1 MTTAEQILK
10 QYWGYDDFR
19 GIQREIIE
27 SICAGNDT
35 LGLMPTGGGKS
46 ITFQVP
52 ALMMEGVCIVIT
64 PLIALMKDQVQN
76 LRSRGIQASAIYS
89 GMSHSEIVTTL
100 ENCIFGGVKIL
111 YISPE
116 RLASEIF
123 QVKLRRIRVS
133 FITVD
138 EAHCISQW
146 GHDFRPSYLE
156 IAQIRKLL
164 ILHPTS
170 NTQHPTP
177 KTEGGC
183 PILALTATATPRV
196 MQDIQDILTIDP
208 ERKFKMF
215 KMSFERKNLAYIGR
229 ETADKY
235 AELLHI
241 LNAVPGSAIVYVR
254 SRSRTKEIADLLNA
268 SSVKATHYHAGLD
281 HSVRDE
287 RQEQWQRGEVRVMV
301 ATNAFGMG
309 IDKADVRLVIHI
321 DFPSSLEAYFQEAG
335 RAGRDGKKSY
345 AVLLYNSSD
354 ERKLEKRITDTF
366 PEKDYI
372 IKVYENLA
380 SFYQMAVG
388 DGLDVT
394 KTFDL
399 DKFCRNFRHFPTQAE
414 AALRLLDRA
423 GYIHYDDEPD
433 NASRLKFLI
442 GRNELY
448 RLEETT
454 RTEEAVITALLRN
467 HGNLFTDYAYINLNR
482 IAHDAQLT
490 PDQTYHVLRELTQR
504 RILHFI
510 PQRAMPTVTYTQR
523 REESEYLVI
532 PKSIYEERRDLFT
545 KRIRSV
551 WLYASNNETCRSRQL
566 LRYFDEN
573 RSHDCGQCDVCLSI
587 ARNRDSNSLAE
598 AQKRIL
604 ALLDDGEKHAVV
616 ELKQLQLPTATL
628 HAALRDL
635 VNEEMVVADG
645 SYIRLA

>member
-1 MTTAEQILK
+1 
-10 QYWGYDDFR
+10 
-19 GIQREIIE
+19 
-27 SICAGNDT
+27 
-35 LGLMPTGGGKS
+35 
-46 ITFQVP
+46 
-52 ALMMEGVCIVIT
+52 
-64 PLIALMKDQVQN
+64 
-76 LRSRGIQASAIYS
+76 
-89 GMSHSEIVTTL
+89 
-100 ENCIFGGVKIL
+100 
-111 YISPE
+111 
-116 RLASEIF
+116 
-123 QVKLRRIRVS
+123 
-133 FITVD
+133 
-138 EAHCISQW
+138 
-146 GHDFRPSYLE
+146 
-156 IAQIRKLL
+156 
-164 ILHPTS
+164 
-170 NTQHPTP
+170 
-177 KTEGGC
+177 
-183 PILALTATATPRV
+183 ALTATATPRV

-208 ERKFKMF
+208 ERKFKVF

-229 ETADKY
+229 ETSDKY

-281 HSVRDE
+281 HSIRDE

-335 RAGRDGKKSY
+335 RAGRDGKKAY

-587 ARNRDSNSLAE
+587 ARNRNSNSLDE

-604 ALLDDGEKHAVV
+604 ALLDDGEKHAVT
-616 ELKQLQLPTATL
+616 ELKQFQLPTATL

>member
-1 MTTAEQILK
+1 
-10 QYWGYDDFR
+10 
-19 GIQREIIE
+19 
-27 SICAGNDT
+27 
-35 LGLMPTGGGKS
+35 
-46 ITFQVP
+46 
-52 ALMMEGVCIVIT
+52 
-64 PLIALMKDQVQN
+64 
-76 LRSRGIQASAIYS
+76 
-89 GMSHSEIVTTL
+89 
-100 ENCIFGGVKIL
+100 
-111 YISPE
+111 
-116 RLASEIF
+116 
-123 QVKLRRIRVS
+123 
-133 FITVD
+133 
-138 EAHCISQW
+138 
-146 GHDFRPSYLE
+146 
-156 IAQIRKLL
+156 
-164 ILHPTS
+164 
-170 NTQHPTP
+170 HPTP

-208 ERKFKMF
+208 ERKFKVF

-281 HSVRDE
+281 HSIRDE

-335 RAGRDGKKSY
+335 RAGRDGKKAY

-354 ERKLEKRITDTF
+354 ERKLEKRIADTF

-573 RSHDCGQCDVCLSI
+573 RSHDCGQCDVCLSA
-587 ARNRDSNSLAE
+587 ARNRNSNSLAE
-598 AQKRIL
+598 TQKRIL